1 MNSNFDRLA
10 IAAIAAGLCGIGI
23 GYASAPAPADNTTRV
38 AIAGDDNSDGII
50 DEDESGWNCE
60 TMGNRICG
68 PADYSIDECQ
78 HVVYTIP
85 VDAIGRPIVCA
96 PN

>member
-1 MNSNFDRLA
+1 MSTTTHNERLV

-23 GYASAPAPADNTTRV
+23 GYASAPVTVETSAAPA
-38 AIAGDDNSDGII
+38 ILAGDDNRDGII

-60 TMGNRICG
+60 TMGNGICG
-68 PADYSIDECQ
+68 PADYSIDECAN
-78 HVVYTIP
+78 YTIGSF
-85 VDAIGRPIVCA
+85 AIAICA